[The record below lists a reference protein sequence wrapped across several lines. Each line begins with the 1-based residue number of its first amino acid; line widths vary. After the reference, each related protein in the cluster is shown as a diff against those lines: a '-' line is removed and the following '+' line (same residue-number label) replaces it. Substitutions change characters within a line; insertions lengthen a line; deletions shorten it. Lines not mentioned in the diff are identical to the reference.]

1 MEKSPIFEKT
11 YKNYLSQIARLDL
24 ETLED
29 KLGIQVSEGKAIIP
43 FFGKPYTVYGEGI
56 YGPGGKKPHLSAS
69 VILCK
74 YLLMCPQYEPKENDW
89 VTYKDFKDAAPLI
102 HAFST
107 TVTRPISEMF
117 SGRLAELERAAQKIG
132 GYTPSESFAYDV
144 SIKFDVL
151 PKVPLL
157 LLFNDKDEEFP
168 AQCSVLFERRTE
180 KYLDMECVAMVG
192 MLLYE
197 NLKAVTKFD
206 QVFS

>member
-11 YKNYLSQIARLDL
+11 YRDYLAQVGGLDL
-24 ETLED
+24 KALED
-29 KLGIQVSEGKAIIP
+29 KLGIQVYEGKATIP
-43 FFGKPYTVYGEGI
+43 FFGKPYTVSGDGI

-74 YLLMCPQYEPKENDW
+74 YLLMCPEYEPGEADW
-89 VTYKDFKDAAPLI
+89 VSFKDFNDAAPLI
-102 HAFST
+102 HAFGT
-107 TVTRPISEMF
+107 TVTDPISKMF
-117 SGRLAELERAAQKIG
+117 SGRPSALERASKKIG
-132 GYTPSESFAYDV
+132 GYPPAESFSYDV

-168 AQCSVLFERRTE
+168 AQCSVLFERRIE

-192 MLLYE
+192 MLLYSYLS
-197 NLKAVTKFD
+197 NL
-206 QVFS
+206 SR